1 MGLFDSWS
9 VKDYNIHL
17 SSTSLRPG
25 QMLSGNLVFTLTSE
39 MSFRSLSLKVVG
51 REFTHIEVRRTT
63 GSGKHRRT
71 TTHHYY
77 GKRNFFK
84 VHITPLGMPK
94 WGGRSWQGTLAPGA
108 YNFPFAVLVPH
119 DALPSMCVGTTNT
132 ASIEYFVKSVI
143 DIPFGPD
150 SDIKVPF
157 VVTTAMAEAQVASA
171 IPYFA
176 PPTRVPRTCC
186 CCESGFTTFTFSIDR
201 NLVIFSALVNGGRL
215 NGHIT
220 VDNSQ
225 SKEHTRVVVVSLSQ
239 HTTMS
244 AQGYSRV
251 AITPLSSVTIPTNM
265 GKQQQGEQTFSFQI
279 PLVTPTGGLLP
290 RAASFKGELILNT
303 YLLSFVCD
311 GDSLGQ
317 LFINGASEIDA
328 GNVSL
333 PVQCDTI
340 SGRTV
345 PHAGYPRFLYAP
357 PPNSEPLIPHQTGD
371 IGPFSVPGAIVM
383 NPIPY

>member
-9 VKDYNIHL
+9 VKDYKIHL

-51 REFTHIEVRRTT
+51 REFTHIAVRR
-63 GSGKHRRT
+63 GSGKNSR
-71 TTHHYY
+71 THHYY

-94 WGGRSWQGTLAPGA
+94 WGGRSWQGTLAPGS

-119 DALPSMCVGTTNT
+119 DALPSMCVGAGTMST
-132 ASIEYFVKSVI
+132 ATIEYFVKSNM

-150 SDIKVPF
+150 SDVKVPF
-157 VVTTAMAEAQVASA
+157 VVTTAMAEAQLATA

-176 PPTRVPRTCC
+176 PPARMPRTCC
-186 CCESGFTTFTFSIDR
+186 CCDSGHTTFTFSIDR
-201 NLVIFSALVNGGRL
+201 NIVILSALVNGGVL

-220 VDNSQ
+220 IDNSQ
-225 SKEHTRVVVVSLSQ
+225 SKEHTKEVIVALNQ
-239 HTTMS
+239 HTTVT
-244 AQGYSRV
+244 AQGHSGIAVTRV
-251 AITPLSSVTIPTNM
+251 ASVAIPTNM
-265 GKQQQGEQTFSFQI
+265 GKQHLGEQTFSFQL
-279 PLVTPTGGLLP
+279 PLVPPPGESLP
-290 RAASFKGELILNT
+290 RAASFKGELIMNT
-303 YLLSFVCD
+303 YMLCFGCD
-311 GDSLGQ
+311 GDPLGQ
-317 LFINGASEIDA
+317 LFINGASEVDPSNTA
-328 GNVSL
+328 L

-357 PPNSEPLIPHQTGD
+357 PPNSEPLVPHQKGD
-371 IGPFSVPGAIVM
+371 IGPFSVPAIVAD
-383 NPIPY
+383 PIPY